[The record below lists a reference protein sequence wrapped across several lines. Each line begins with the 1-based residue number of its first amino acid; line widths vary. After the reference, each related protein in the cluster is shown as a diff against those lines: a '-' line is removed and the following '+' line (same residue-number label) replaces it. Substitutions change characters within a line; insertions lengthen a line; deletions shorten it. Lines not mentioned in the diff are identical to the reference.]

1 MNNDQCSRCKWVNKI
16 DRNHWFCPF
25 SQCIEYTFRAKEE
38 VMFPEKTCMTCRK
51 NKKCQRR
58 NVVDGC
64 ELYSPGGDSFAVRR
78 CYICG
83 STYCIEEHHAPGGP
97 NRKRSDREGLT
108 FDLCHKCHRTGKLSA
123 HNSAETANKLKE
135 KSQEVYEVA
144 YGEGSFLR
152 DFGRNYR

>member
-25 SQCIEYTFRAKEE
+25 SQCVEYTFRAKEE

-51 NKKCQRR
+51 NKKCHRR
-58 NVVDGC
+58 KVVDEC
-64 ELYSPGGDSFAVRR
+64 DLYSPGEDSFAVRK